1 MKFFLPP
8 DTPKGQRDAVTADD
22 KLITVG
28 AGAGTG
34 KTWVLSGRYIRLLIE
49 GKNILP
55 SNILTLTFTDAAA
68 GEMKSRIIERLE
80 KELEHS
86 DDEDRKREI
95 LDGLADTWIST
106 IHAFAGRLIRESG
119 LSLDIDPTSSVIN
132 TQQEQEFW
140 EGIKNAVD
148 FANLRE
154 LARTYGDKVLRD
166 TAKFLDEDKY
176 LSAAVNKWSSEKL
189 CALAKKAS
197 ELHASSGR
205 SWEDMLAW
213 SEDDKLLI
221 NNARPLIKN
230 ILADEWREVWNIFQ
244 NITLPEAKK
253 NDGTGAML
261 NDLLAWQKLNSPDDI
276 EALQHFYKRLVID
289 RDIRTT
295 KGEPFDTLKT
305 ILGLTL
311 SKWRDTRPSS
321 LKEISQNIDEEISEQ
336 EIRMRRTLLK
346 FCAVSW
352 GMWDTMKKRRG
363 LLSFADMILH
373 ARRAID
379 NNSVKRNF
387 PHILVDEFQD
397 TDPLQFNMI
406 EALAKTSEDS
416 SLFAVGDPK
425 QSIYKF
431 RHADPSLF
439 AATME
444 KAGNKISL
452 DVSFRTRKPL
462 LTEINK
468 IFASL
473 WRDGLGKSSAMH
485 GLKYESLHSAV
496 DGGER
501 DSGTV
506 PPFEI
511 ILARYESSLPEA
523 KKNLA
528 EELARKI
535 FSWVRDGLT
544 IWDKAGK
551 EIRPVKFSDFAVLS
565 RSRGVYSE
573 IEEALEKFNIPSV
586 RDRSEDF
593 FTRGEIG
600 DAVCTLRAAADIND
614 SFAVAGW
621 LMSPFSGVS
630 EDEAVNKCLALLKKD
645 SSIAEI
651 IKTNLPEAYSRL
663 EYLAIIGENE
673 GPAGVLAIFNKD
685 RRWLSCY
692 REKDRL
698 RVLRNFRHAL
708 SIARTFQQ
716 SGTSSLVACAE
727 WLTRSVRRAIKLEEP
742 EWHDGNENAV
752 KLATVHSAKGL
763 EYPVTIVFEGRKGKQ
778 SETEALRASREL
790 GLVFTSLPDEFKVND
805 EKPRC
810 AGWENI
816 LAEQGDL
823 EEETRLFYVAAT
835 RAQDS
840 LIFCG
845 VVNGD
850 GFAFEDTWTKF
861 LLDNVDGK
869 VKINFAEG
877 VESFDEEAASG
888 AEDEEKSLTPVF
900 ITPAKN
906 SLRQISASSFSLFEW
921 CPFAW
926 RRRYRQG
933 RTLSWEMTDRDFEAD
948 ENFTGGAALGSL
960 AHWILARW
968 PKNENY
974 NAELEYYLNDREMIS
989 KLPAYLREVWRD
1001 REAKNNL
1008 GQWLK
1013 NFSECGLGLTLRT
1026 EKNIEREYRF
1036 MLRLDKGTALAGA
1049 MDALYKNNVVDYKIT
1064 SVDDAP
1070 SELYES
1076 QLDFYALAAHELTGQ
1091 ETIKTTTAFLREGVF
1106 SEKVCDDFDAI
1117 RERVSTA
1124 AETCASGPF
1133 SPKREHCAACPFKK
1147 GCAFF
1152 SEELGSKN
1160 ERDF

>member
-8 DTPKGQRDAVTADD
+8 DTPKGQRDAITAND

-49 GKNILP
+49 GKNLLP
-55 SNILTLTFTDAAA
+55 ANILTLTYTEAAA
-68 GEMKSRIIERLE
+68 EEMKSRIIERLE

-86 DDEDRKREI
+86 DNPERKREI
-95 LDGLADTWIST
+95 LDGLADSWIST
-106 IHAFAGRLIRESG
+106 IHSFAGRLIRESG
-119 LSLDIDPTSSVIN
+119 LSLDIDPTATVIN
-132 TQQEQEFW
+132 NQQAQEFW

-154 LARTYGDKVLRD
+154 LARTYGDKILRD
-166 TAKFLDEDKY
+166 TAKFLDEDEY
-176 LSAAVNKWSSEKL
+176 MSAAVNKWRSERL
-189 CALAKKAS
+189 CDLAREAA

-205 SWEDMLAW
+205 SWEEMLAW
-213 SEDDKLLI
+213 SEDDNLI
-221 NNARPLIKN
+221 KNTRPLIKN
-230 ILADEWREVWNIFQ
+230 ILADEWREVWEFFENVS
-244 NITLPEAKK
+244 LPEAKK
-253 NDGTGAML
+253 PESSGAML
-261 NDLLAWQKLNSPDDI
+261 NDLLAWQKLNSPENI

-289 RDIRTT
+289 KDIKTT
-295 KGEPFDTLKT
+295 KGEPFDTLKI
-305 ILGLTL
+305 ILGTTL
-311 SKWRDTRPSS
+311 AKWRDTRPAV
-321 LKEISQNIDEEISEQ
+321 LREISQNIDEEISEP
-336 EIRMRRTLLK
+336 ELKMRKTLLK

-352 GMWDTMKKRRG
+352 GMWDMMKKRRG

-373 ARRAID
+373 ARSAIN

-406 EALAKTSEDS
+406 EALAKTSEDT

-439 AATME
+439 AATI
-444 KAGNKISL
+444 KNADNKISL

-473 WRDGLGKSSAMH
+473 WRGGLGKSPAMQ
-485 GLKYESLHSAV
+485 GLNYENLQPAFN
-496 DGGER
+496 GGER

-511 ILARYESSLPEA
+511 ILTRYISTVQEAR
-523 KKNLA
+523 KTLA
-528 EELARKI
+528 EEIAQKI
-535 FSWVRDGLT
+535 SQWIKNGFT
-544 IWDKAGK
+544 IWDKSEK
-551 EIRPVKFSDFAVLS
+551 IIRPVKFSDFAVLS
-565 RSRGVYSE
+565 RSRNVYQD
-573 IEEALEKFNIPSV
+573 IEAALEKFNIPSV

-600 DAVCTLRAAADIND
+600 DAVCMLRAAADIND

-630 EDEAVNKCLALLKKD
+630 EDEAINKCLTLLKKNNNL
-645 SSIAEI
+645 SEI
-651 IKTNLPEAYSRL
+651 IKTNLPEAYSKL
-663 EYLAIIGENE
+663 EYLSIIGENE
-673 GPAGVLAIFNKD
+673 GPAGVLSIFNKD
-685 RRWLSCY
+685 RKWLSCY
-692 REKDRL
+692 KEKDRL

-708 SIARTFQQ
+708 SMARSFQQ
-716 SGTSSLVACAE
+716 SGTSSLAACAD
-727 WLTRSVRRAIKLEEP
+727 WLTRSVRRAVKLEEP
-742 EWHDGNENAV
+742 EWHDEDENAV

-763 EYPVTIVFEGRKGKQ
+763 EYPVTIVFEGSKVKQ
-778 SETEALRASREL
+778 TERDPLRPSREL
-790 GLVFTSLPDEFKVND
+790 GLVFTNIPDEIKIND
-805 EKPRC
+805 DKPRC

-816 LAEQGDL
+816 LAELGDL

-845 VVNGD
+845 IVD
-850 GFAFEDTWTKF
+850 EDEKPFENTWTKF
-861 LLDNVDGK
+861 LLDNIDDK

-877 VESFDEEAASG
+877 AEISYDEAKNSEEA
-888 AEDEEKSLTPVF
+888 EKKSLTP
-900 ITPAKN
+900 INIIHAKN
-906 SLRQISASSFSLFEW
+906 SLRQFSASSFSLFEW

-933 RTLSWEMTDRDFEAD
+933 RTLSWEVTDRDFEAD

-968 PKNENY
+968 PKNENF
-974 NAELEYYLNDREMIS
+974 NEELEYYLNDREMIS
-989 KLPAYLREVWRD
+989 RLPAQLRDAWRD
-1001 REAKNNL
+1001 KISKNNL
-1008 GQWLK
+1008 QEWLK
-1013 NFSECGLGLTLRT
+1013 KFSSSDLGIILRT
-1026 EKNIEREYRF
+1026 EKNIERERRF
-1036 MLRLDKGTALAGA
+1036 MLRLDKNTALAGA
-1049 MDALYKNNVVDYKIT
+1049 MDAIYKNNVIDYKIT
-1064 SVDDAP
+1064 SVDNAP

-1076 QLDFYALAAHELTGQ
+1076 QLDFYALAAHELTGH
-1091 ETIKTTTAFLREGVF
+1091 EVIKTHTAFLREGIF
-1106 SEKVCDDFDAI
+1106 AERVCNNFDAI
-1117 RERVSTA
+1117 RKKILNA
-1124 AETCASGPF
+1124 AEICASGPF
-1133 SPKREHCAACPFKK
+1133 NPKREHCAACPFKK

-1152 SEELGSKN
+1152 K
-1160 ERDF
+1160 